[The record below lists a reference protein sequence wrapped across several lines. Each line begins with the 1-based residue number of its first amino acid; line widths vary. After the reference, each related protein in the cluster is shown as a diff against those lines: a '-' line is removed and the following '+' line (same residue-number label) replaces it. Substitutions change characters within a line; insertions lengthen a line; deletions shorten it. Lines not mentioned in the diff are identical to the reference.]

1 MQGDRCSFSSC
12 PEGPGHLVG
21 LYKRFAAPTRLTNVT
36 GRFRSKRDILRK
48 GGGSSSSNHSY
59 SGQKEEKPLLMTLP
73 VPVLLFIL
81 KETVLAVPE
90 RQRKT
95 LGKGKIRRGSAVD
108 RFIET

>member
-1 MQGDRCSFSSC
+1 
-12 PEGPGHLVG
+12 
-21 LYKRFAAPTRLTNVT
+21 LTNVT

-59 SGQKEEKPLLMTLP
+59 SGQKEEKPLLMTPP
-73 VPVLLFIL
+73 VPVILFIL

-95 LGKGKIRRGSAVD
+95 LGKGKIRRGVRCRPVYRDIDLLVD
-108 RFIET
+108 GTEGVTAHTPSRTSKPAS